1 MTTSKTTKTTTK
13 NGRKV
18 KMTTTKGK
26 PKPQTTTTVTKT
38 TKANPKSAP
47 SKTKASPKA
56 IPAFVRSIA
65 APWASS
71 PAHVPD
77 TQTDRSGLCRS
88 HVRFEGSALTV
99 GSFYTRSFGFFFP
112 PYPFYS
118 YCGDEGN
125 GALTDLQYDGTG
137 IRTAFSLTG
146 AGPPAVPNLA
156 SLFGAVNAA
165 DQRAKIRCVGISV
178 DVSYNGTE
186 LQRAGKFIAA
196 TVPITGIGSVVAT
209 TGTYVSPASSA
220 LGINA
225 NDVTFSTTAL
235 RQQANKYTEQRVSD
249 KGFSARWI
257 PNQTPSYQLFQNT
270 TDSTATPTTGVDPK
284 TSMWNQPAGGPGVQ
298 TGQTG
303 LFVLVEGD
311 ATGFAATNGNIYTFD
326 VTWLWEIIPD
336 DYDSVAYEC
345 TRSAASS
352 IVLDKCINTFSNM
365 TVCPEPGNGSA
376 C

>member
-1 MTTSKTTKTTTK
+1 
-13 NGRKV
+13 
-18 KMTTTKGK
+18 
-26 PKPQTTTTVTKT
+26 
-38 TKANPKSAP
+38 
-47 SKTKASPKA
+47 
-56 IPAFVRSIA
+56 
-65 APWASS
+65 
-71 PAHVPD
+71 
-77 TQTDRSGLCRS
+77 
-88 HVRFEGSALTV
+88 
-99 GSFYTRSFGFFFP
+99 
-112 PYPFYS
+112 
-118 YCGDEGN
+118 
-125 GALTDLQYDGTG
+125 
-137 IRTAFSLTG
+137 
-146 AGPPAVPNLA
+146 
-156 SLFGAVNAA
+156 
-165 DQRAKIRCVGISV
+165 VGISV
-178 DVSYNGTE
+178 EVSYNGTE

-209 TGTYVSPASSA
+209 TGTYVSPSSA
-220 LGINA
+220 ALGTTA
-225 NDVTFSTTAL
+225 NNIVFSTTQL

-270 TDSTATPTTGVDPK
+270 TNATATPTTGVDPPS
-284 TSMWNQPAGGPGVQ
+284 SMWNQPAGGPGVQ

-303 LFVLVEGD
+303 LYVLVEGD

-352 IVLDKCINTFSNM
+352 LVLDKCINTFANM